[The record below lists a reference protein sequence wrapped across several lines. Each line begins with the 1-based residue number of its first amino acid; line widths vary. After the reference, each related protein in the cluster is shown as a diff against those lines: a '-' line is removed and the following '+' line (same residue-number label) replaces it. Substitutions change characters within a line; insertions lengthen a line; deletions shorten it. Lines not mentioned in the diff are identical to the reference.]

1 MTDAAHPE
9 PEPAKPGSA
18 EPDPMEPGSAA
29 EPAPSTPRSRRSPK
43 GPLLLALIAGN
54 ALVLLAWSQQWFTLH
69 LEGRSLPA
77 SGQDAAGPLLALAL
91 TGLVLVAALALAGVA
106 FRVVLGVLQV
116 LLGGCI
122 ALQAGLTLAD
132 PAKASAAVVRETA
145 GLAGEHAAD
154 LVDSVDGSPWPAVA
168 LVLGLVLAVLGVAVA
183 ATATRWPG
191 SSRRYT
197 RTRFVGPDGR
207 PVETTTATAAA
218 ASASAGAPDADG
230 DAPEA
235 TVASGSDV
243 DPAGEDRDAV
253 ADWDAL
259 SEGDDPTR

>member
-1 MTDAAHPE
+1 MSDAAHPE
-9 PEPAKPGSA
+9 PEPESA
-18 EPDPMEPGSAA
+18 PDPIVEPSSSAA
-29 EPAPSTPRSRRSPK
+29 PASTTARSRRSPK

-106 FRVVLGVLQV
+106 FRIVLGVLQV

-154 LVDSVDGSPWPAVA
+154 LVDRVDGSPWPAVA

-207 PVETTTATAAA
+207 PADAAPATSTPGA
-218 ASASAGAPDADG
+218 ASASAGAPDGAG

-235 TVASGSDV
+235 TAASGSD
-243 DPAGEDRDAV
+243 DPAAGEDRDAV